1 MNCSPLRYPG
11 GKSKISD
18 LVNCCIKRTNRQ
30 DVVYVE
36 PFAGGAGVAL
46 TLLLED
52 QVSEIV
58 INDYDKAIY
67 AFWRTLVDHPQ
78 QLIEFIQ
85 TVPLTIEEWKKQKQ
99 ILLENNNKFSVELG
113 CAAFF
118 LNRTNRSGILRAGP
132 IGGYEQTGKYKLD
145 ARFNRITLV
154 QRVQAIAAKRSKI
167 HVYNKEIR
175 SFIQR
180 VIPLYEDRAFV
191 YFDPPYYNN
200 GQRLYNNFFSHE
212 DHKIIAQHI
221 FDYVKCS
228 WIMTYDDVPELRQI
242 YADYPKQAYTLNYSA
257 ANKGKGR
264 EIIIYKN
271 SLLIPSTPCLEL
283 RRDCGVPKD

>member
-1 MNCSPLRYPG
+1 M
-11 GKSKISD
+11 
-18 LVNCCIKRTNRQ
+18 
-30 DVVYVE
+30 
-36 PFAGGAGVAL
+36 
-46 TLLLED
+46 
-52 QVSEIV
+52 
-58 INDYDKAIY
+58 
-67 AFWRTLVDHPQ
+67 
-78 QLIEFIQ
+78 
-85 TVPLTIEEWKKQKQ
+85 
-99 ILLENNNKFSVELG
+99 
-113 CAAFF
+113 
-118 LNRTNRSGILRAGP
+118 
-132 IGGYEQTGKYKLD
+132 
-145 ARFNRITLV
+145 
-154 QRVQAIAAKRSKI
+154 
-167 HVYNKEIR
+167 YNKEIR

-212 DHKIIAQHI
+212 DHEIIAQHI